1 MHKEMGK
8 PVSVLYLQIKG
19 KRILKMVDAEHVDV
33 LDVHDKIEK
42 NQKNLTEEDL
52 QVNKWLMDVVKD
64 V

>member
-1 MHKEMGK
+1 
-8 PVSVLYLQIKG
+8 
-19 KRILKMVDAEHVDV
+19 MVDAEHVDV